1 MVYSVH
7 NAAPF
12 FTEPDAAGT
21 SQLAAGKNP
30 RPKRLTNAW
39 QEEWYTELPATQ
51 EGVDQ
56 QKAADVSNF
65 RSVYQHQH
73 TDEPGRR
80 AHAAEDEAAAAS
92 ALAENIE
99 DVREPAPLRKV
110 WERDGAGSKVT
121 LNAEGGANRGRVLLL
136 RDDKAEPRAAMRA
149 RAAEAGRAPW
159 TRGGEKGDAAGLAQA
174 WASAAGAAAGG
185 QQAEVAGRGWRY
197 IARNAEGSA
206 GPKGLSSES
215 RGGKD
220 LDGSGLASRGAIS
233 HVGDHI
239 EADVGVT
246 ERRDF
251 GWGFV
256 TTTGEGARPDGP
268 REGFQAR
275 LARKKAAAT
284 VVADGG
290 RTVHSDALQKAEEDM
305 KRQEAEAEGEERT
318 AGKASGV
325 ARPQDRAL
333 LSLQASAFFSA
344 VAEVTACAL
353 CRAGWDA
360 HRRRR
365 DAAKGAVQIH
375 GAREEAQRGGG
386 GQTRPVCGP
395 HTPDSDDRRVGGIDE
410 APSQQ
415 RQRARGQT
423 GALGQAHPD
432 DGGPLES
439 QTKNRLQAA
448 APEAKQAQV
457 ALPGGETARLEAA
470 GAQSES

>member
-185 QQAEVAGRGWRY
+185 GQQAEVAGRGWRY

-333 LSLQASAFFSA
+333 LSLQASAFS
-344 VAEVTACAL
+344 
-353 CRAGWDA
+353 
-360 HRRRR
+360 
-365 DAAKGAVQIH
+365 
-375 GAREEAQRGGG
+375 
-386 GQTRPVCGP
+386 
-395 HTPDSDDRRVGGIDE
+395 
-410 APSQQ
+410 
-415 RQRARGQT
+415 
-423 GALGQAHPD
+423 
-432 DGGPLES
+432 
-439 QTKNRLQAA
+439 LQW
-448 APEAKQAQV
+448 
-457 ALPGGETARLEAA
+457 LR
-470 GAQSES
+470 